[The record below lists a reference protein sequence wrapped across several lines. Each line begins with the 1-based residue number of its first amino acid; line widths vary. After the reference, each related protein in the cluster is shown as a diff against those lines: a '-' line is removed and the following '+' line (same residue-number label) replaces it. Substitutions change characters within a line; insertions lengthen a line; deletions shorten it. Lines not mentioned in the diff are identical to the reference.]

1 MNVLKYALRNISPQ
15 TLQELQEHY
24 PNASVN
30 IKLTPKPKREGLT
43 DADFWGLI
51 RYLDWSKAGDDK
63 AVIAPVI
70 NALCKK
76 SFRHILDFADILSH
90 KLYLLD
96 GEIYGQK
103 DSESQNESD
112 LDADFVA
119 DRFLYTRCCVIANGL
134 TFFNHIRRHPTE
146 MPHSLIFAPLLSIP
160 NEAFKKQTGKTL
172 DHVWAYPIETFSNTL
187 AWSDFKLTKYV

>member
-96 GEIYGQK
+96 GDIYAQK
-103 DSESQNESD
+103 NAESALDS
-112 LDADFVA
+112 DFVA
-119 DRFLYTRCCVIANGL
+119 DRFLYTRCCVVANGL
-134 TFFNHIRRHPTE
+134 TFFSHIRKHPTE
-146 MPHSLIFAPLLSIP
+146 MPHDRVFAALLTIP
-160 NEAFKKQTGKTL
+160 NEAFKQLTGRTL
-172 DHVWAYPIETFSNTL
+172 DHVWAYPIETFSNSS
-187 AWSDFKLTKYV
+187 AWPYLKLTENA